1 MSMKMRSFGKLGISG
16 SAFGLGC
23 MRFPMVEK
31 DGKKVVDEEN
41 AIRIIRTA
49 IDGGVTYLDTAYV
62 YLGQQSERV
71 VGKALQD
78 GYREKVTIATKLPT
92 WLVEKEEDLAALLRR
107 GAGAPADRPHR
118 FLPRARA
125 QRPALAQDQ
134 GPGRLSVPRPPQGRG
149 QDPLRLLLLPRQLSG
164 V

>member
-1 MSMKMRSFGKLGISG
+1 MKRGLRPRPKGIIMKIVAKKTEEEDKTSMKMRSFGKLGIQG

-62 YLGQQSERV
+62 YLGQQSEVV

-92 WLVEKEEDLAALLRR
+92 WLVER
-107 GAGAPADRPHR
+107 GAR
-118 FLPRARA
+118 
-125 QRPALAQDQ
+125 
-134 GPGRLSVPRPPQGRG
+134 
-149 QDPLRLLLLPRQLSG
+149 
-164 V
+164 

>member
-92 WLVEKEEDLAALLRR
+92 
-107 GAGAPADRPHR
+107 
-118 FLPRARA
+118 
-125 QRPALAQDQ
+125 
-134 GPGRLSVPRPPQGRG
+134 
-149 QDPLRLLLLPRQLSG
+149 
-164 V
+164 